1 MTNSALR
8 IARASEDLSFS
19 DRMSRVIKEMGQH
32 VLSIMEG
39 LFKYVQEIRTTSLK
53 VPGGYIWN

>member
-8 IARASEDLSFS
+8 IAGGWEELSFG
-19 DRMSRVIKEMGQH
+19 DRVSRVIKEMGQH